1 MLSFLS
7 VSSFASPSNRVLQ
20 QQSEQLA
27 PGFWDALEA
36 LGFSDEGVEETFAVL
51 DPRRWESASRKLGE
65 TISYIDVSGDDENGV
80 AVRRGSGSFFVD
92 IMQQFIECLM
102 SEMDALEQVERMLP
116 HLAREAAGETSLTK
130 RVEAEMHVEA
140 AQKLMMQYH
149 ALIPARLSEF
159 RSWAET
165 YDLLPD
171 ARAFFFEYTKARNG
185 QGTSLD
191 AMFRKYTVS

>member
-7 VSSFASPSNRVLQ
+7 VSSFSSPSSNIIR
-20 QQSEQLA
+20 EQVETTS
-27 PGFWDALEA
+27 PGFWDTLKK
-36 LGFSDEGVEETFAVL
+36 LGFSEDSMQEQYAVL
-51 DPRRWESASRKLGE
+51 DPRRWEGASSKLGE
-65 TISYIDVSGDDENGV
+65 TVSYIDVSGDGENGIG
-80 AVRRGSGSFFVD
+80 VRRGSGSFFVD

-102 SEMDALEQVERMLP
+102 SEMEALEQIEQMRP
-116 HLAREAAGETSLTK
+116 YLARELSGAEKIEEQEIARS
-130 RVEAEMHVEA
+130 RVETAD
-140 AQKLMMQYH
+140 KLMMQYH

-191 AMFRKYTVS
+191 AIFRRFTVT